1 VNDRTLFAPARR
13 GSVGVHFLPDWPVAH
28 ALNAPDFV
36 ALVRRFSR
44 FGWRG
49 TGAAASASNAGSSYV
64 PGLDGLRALAVVA
77 VLLYHASPDLVPGG
91 FLGVE
96 VFFVLSGYLITSL
109 LLAEWQAHQQIN
121 LRGFWLRR
129 VRRLLPAV
137 LAVLVATLAFAV
149 LFLPDEL
156 AGLRP
161 QALAALAYVSNWQ
174 QILQQTSYF
183 ESVGRPPLLRHLWS
197 LAVEEQFYL
206 IWPPLLFLGL
216 RLGRGNPRPLLAT
229 AVGVAVASCLLM
241 ALLYQPD
248 ADPSRLYYGTD
259 TRAGGPLL
267 GAALALVWRSGA
279 PWRTRYA
286 RALGVAGLIAL
297 VALVVAAL
305 RLSEFDTHLY
315 RGGFL
320 AIDLASLLVIAA
332 IAVPGGRLAA
342 AAFAWRPLIW
352 VGLRSYSI
360 YLWHWPVFDLTR
372 PQLDVPL
379 DGLPLTVVRLALT
392 VLLAELS
399 FRVVEG
405 PVRRGALG
413 RAWHTWRGARGA
425 QRRALGLR
433 WAGLAAAGVAC
444 MALLGTSVAAA
455 RLPET
460 PSYLATETVD
470 TWVESRAPSR
480 MSALQAATAA
490 PASPA
495 PTATPV
501 AASAA
506 PPPPAVPTAAP
517 TSAPTSD
524 TSAPPPAAS
533 PVANTAPT
541 ATDASAGSQ
550 EPAAD
555 ALGEPPTLGSVD
567 AIGDSV
573 MLGAVTALQQT
584 FGDIQVDAAEGRQVS
599 VGIQRLQARRD
610 EGALGETVIV
620 HLGNN
625 GTFTDQQF
633 DALMAIMS
641 DVPRVAFVNDKVPRV
656 WEGPNDA
663 VIAAG
668 VQRYPNTILVDWRE
682 ASGSQPAFFWNDGI
696 HLRPAGAQAY
706 ADLLNEVLTASETP
720 TSSQ

>member
-1 VNDRTLFAPARR
+1 MSPAAGPTTHA
-13 GSVGVHFLPDWPVAH
+13 GS
-28 ALNAPDFV
+28 
-36 ALVRRFSR
+36 S
-44 FGWRG
+44 
-49 TGAAASASNAGSSYV
+49 SSYV
-64 PGLDGLRALAVVA
+64 PGLDGLRALAVIA
-77 VLLYHASPDLVPGG
+77 VLLYHASPDLMPGG

-109 LLAEWQAHQQIN
+109 LLAEWQRQQQIN

-129 VRRLLPAV
+129 LRRLLPAV
-137 LAVLVATLAFAV
+137 LAVLVVTLAFAA

-156 AGLRP
+156 AELRP

-206 IWPPLLFLGL
+206 IWPPLLFVGL
-216 RLGRGNPRPLLAT
+216 RLSRGNERPLLAAALGT
-229 AVGVAVASCLLM
+229 AFASCLLM

-248 ADPSRLYYGTD
+248 ADPSRVYYGTD
-259 TRAGGPLL
+259 TRASGPLI
-267 GAALALVWRSGA
+267 GAALALIWRPGA
-279 PWRTRYA
+279 AWRTRFP
-286 RALGVAGLIAL
+286 RAVELVGLVAL
-297 VALVVAAL
+297 VALVLAAT
-305 RLSEFDTHLY
+305 RVSEYDAHLY

-320 AIDLASLLVIAA
+320 AIDLASVLVIAA
-332 IAVPGGRLAA
+332 VTLPGGRLAA
-342 AAFAWRPLIW
+342 PAFAWPPLIW
-352 VGLRSYSI
+352 IGLRSYSI

-379 DGLPLTVVRLALT
+379 DGLPLTVLRLAVT

-399 FRVVEG
+399 FRAVEA

-413 RAWHTWRGARGA
+413 HAWQTWRGSQGA

-433 WAGLAAAGVAC
+433 WAGLATAGVAC

-455 RLPET
+455 RPPET

-470 TWVESRAPSR
+470 TWVETRAPAK
-480 MSALQAATAA
+480 MAAIQAATVA
-490 PASPA
+490 PTAPA
-495 PTATPV
+495 PTATPGTSAAPIPA

-506 PPPPAVPTAAP
+506 PTAAP
-517 TSAPTSD
+517 PADPATPVSAEDSAP
-524 TSAPPPAAS
+524 AS
-533 PVANTAPT
+533 APT
-541 ATDASAGSQ
+541 ATDVPAASDAD
-550 EPAAD
+550 PAAD
-555 ALGEPPTLGSVD
+555 AAAAQPPTLGTVD

-610 EGALGETVIV
+610 EGALGDTVIV

-633 DALMAIMS
+633 DALMAILS

-682 ASGSQPAFFWNDGI
+682 ASGSQPGFFWNDGI
-696 HLRPAGAQAY
+696 HLRPVGAQAY
-706 ADLLNEVLTASETP
+706 ADLLSEVLTGSETP
-720 TSSQ
+720 PTPQ

>member
-1 VNDRTLFAPARR
+1 MQ
-13 GSVGVHFLPDWPVAH
+13 H
-28 ALNAPDFV
+28 AFIAPDFA
-36 ALVRRFSR
+36 ALVQRLDRFA
-44 FGWRG
+44 WRG
-49 TGAAASASNAGSSYV
+49 TGANAGSSYV

-109 LLAEWQAHQQIN
+109 LLAEWQTRQYIN

-137 LAVLVATLAFAV
+137 LAVLVATLAFAA

-156 AGLRP
+156 AEMRP

-206 IWPPLLFLGL
+206 VWPPLLFLGL
-216 RLGRGNPRPLLAT
+216 RLGRGNPRPLVAT
-229 AVGVAVASCLLM
+229 VLGTAIGSCLLM

-248 ADPSRLYYGTD
+248 TDPSRVYYGTD
-259 TRAGGPLL
+259 TRASGPLL
-267 GAALALVWRSGA
+267 GAALALVWRPGA
-279 PWRTRYA
+279 SWHTRFP
-286 RALGVAGLIAL
+286 RAVELAGLLAL
-297 VALVVAAL
+297 VALGVAAL
-305 RLSEFDTHLY
+305 RLSEFDPRLY

-320 AIDLASLLVIAA
+320 VVDLATLLIIAA
-332 IAVPGGRLAA
+332 IALPGGRLAA
-342 AAFAWRPLIW
+342 TALAWPPLIW
-352 VGLRSYSI
+352 IGLRSYSI
-360 YLWHWPVFDLTR
+360 YLWHWPIFDLTR

-379 DGLPLTVVRLALT
+379 DGLPLTLVRLALT

-433 WAGLAAAGVAC
+433 WAGLATVGVAC

-455 RLPET
+455 RPPET
-460 PSYLATETVD
+460 PGYLATESVD
-470 TWVESRAPSR
+470 TWVDSRAPAR

-490 PASPA
+490 PANASPA

-506 PPPPAVPTAAP
+506 PPTPAAP
-517 TSAPTSD
+517 TTSTPTGDAS
-524 TSAPPPAAS
+524 TPPPAAAA
-533 PVANTAPT
+533 PPTADTAPT
-541 ATDASAGSQ
+541 DGPTTTDASSAVPTQ
-550 EPAAD
+550 EPAPD
-555 ALGEPPTLGSVD
+555 AASAEPPTLGTVD

-584 FGDIQVDAAEGRQVS
+584 FGDIQIDAAESRQVA

-610 EGALGETVIV
+610 EGALGDTVIV

-633 DALMAIMS
+633 DALMAILG

-668 VQRYPNTILVDWRE
+668 VQRYSNTILVDWRE
-682 ASGSQPAFFWNDGI
+682 ASGSQPSFFWNDGI

-706 ADLLNEVLTASETP
+706 ADLLDQVLTSSETSATP
-720 TSSQ
+720 Q